1 MKKTGI
7 MGGSFNPIHVGH
19 LEIAECAWK
28 EYGLDEI
35 LFIPNYCP
43 PHKDSSEMLDA
54 KSRLDMVKL
63 AIQGHPNYTVTDRE
77 IQKGGLSYTYLT
89 INELK
94 AEEPDTEFYFL
105 MGADSLA
112 DFRKWSHAEVIASK
126 CHILAAMREELGDE
140 DVKQIADELSLEYQ
154 GNFSLL
160 KIPPTDIS
168 STQIRKDIRMGN
180 SISGK
185 VPKAVE
191 DYILIH
197 RLYSQKQNTEG

>member
-1 MKKTGI
+1 
-7 MGGSFNPIHVGH
+7 
-19 LEIAECAWK
+19 
-28 EYGLDEI
+28 
-35 LFIPNYCP
+35 
-43 PHKDSSEMLDA
+43 MLDA

-105 MGADSLA
+105 MGADSL
-112 DFRKWSHAEVIASK
+112 
-126 CHILAAMREELGDE
+126 E

-154 GNFSLL
+154 GDFSLL

>member
-1 MKKTGI
+1 
-7 MGGSFNPIHVGH
+7 
-19 LEIAECAWK
+19 
-28 EYGLDEI
+28 
-35 LFIPNYCP
+35 
-43 PHKDSSEMLDA
+43 
-54 KSRLDMVKL
+54 
-63 AIQGHPNYTVTDRE
+63 
-77 IQKGGLSYTYLT
+77 
-89 INELK
+89 
-94 AEEPDTEFYFL
+94 

-126 CHILAAMREELGDE
+126 CHILAAMRDELGDE

-154 GNFSLL
+154 GE
-160 KIPPTDIS
+160 
-168 STQIRKDIRMGN
+168 DIRMGN

>member
-126 CHILAAMREELGDE
+126 CHILAAMRDELGDE

-154 GNFSLL
+154 GDFSLL
-160 KIPPTDIS
+160 KIHNPLLHLFLDIP
-168 STQIRKDIRMGN
+168 D
-180 SISGK
+180 
-185 VPKAVE
+185 
-191 DYILIH
+191 LLFFH
-197 RLYSQKQNTEG
+197 RLLVVAHNYLCFLLVFFPCMSMDF